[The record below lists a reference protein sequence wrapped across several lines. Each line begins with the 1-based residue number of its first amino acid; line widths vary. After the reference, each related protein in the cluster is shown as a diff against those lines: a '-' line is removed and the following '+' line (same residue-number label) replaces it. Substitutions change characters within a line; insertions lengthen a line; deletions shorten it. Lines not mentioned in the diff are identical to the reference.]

1 MTFSNKSSELRLAFA
16 ILAFPLGQELARA
29 EETAGEK
36 AQSSLEEG
44 AKDVKQEYR
53 NLQNKL
59 CNPKDGDKHCT
70 LKKIKNK
77 LKNARDEVKQ
87 EAKETKRKID

>member
-1 MTFSNKSSELRLAFA
+1 MTFHKLSPVTHLTLLAFSILGGSGLAFA
-16 ILAFPLGQELARA
+16 
-29 EETAGEK
+29 EETVGEK
-36 AQSSLEEG
+36 AQSGFEEG
-44 AKDVKQEYR
+44 VKDTKQEYR
-53 NLQNKL
+53 NLQNRL

-77 LKNARDEVKQ
+77 LKNARDEVNQ